1 MKPIDRIIY
10 KGTIP
15 DSFFKIPEKIYG
27 ESLIK
32 PTEDPE
38 TIKVLFA
45 IEATQHDI
53 VLYTDHEQIRLVGIF
68 PKDEP
73 AAYFGFWES
82 VADEE
87 LHAQA
92 FGLLEN
98 DAREKGRSSLTGPIN
113 FSTFQANRLR
123 VGALPSWGMFDKE
136 PVNPVYYPDLLLH
149 IGFQEISTYETRL
162 ITMKNLPALVAD
174 KQGLLKA
181 MGQIPFDF
189 IPLNPENW
197 KLFERDI
204 FKLMHVIFKE
214 NPFYK
219 AISYEQFQIIYSYR
233 FSEKLCPYSSV
244 LIKDQASG
252 QLAAICMCQPNYRA
266 LYPAIEDPGFAEDF
280 DKLTHKT
287 LMAKTFGVHPD
298 FRRQGLLNYMGAYG
312 LIQLKDGIYEDVL
325 LCLMRSDNYSAHF
338 SNNIPYESAKYALY
352 EKALRS

>member
-38 TIKVLFA
+38 TIKALFA
-45 IEATQHDI
+45 IEAAQHDI
-53 VLYTDHEQIRLVGIF
+53 ILYTDHDHIRLVGIF

-98 DAREKGRSSLTGPIN
+98 DAREKGRNSLTGPIN

-123 VGALPSWGMFDKE
+123 VGESPSWGMFDKE
-136 PVNPVYYPDLLLH
+136 PINPTYYPDLLSA
-149 IGFQEISTYETRL
+149 IGFHEKLTYETRL
-162 ITMKNLPALVAD
+162 ITRKNLPALVAD
-174 KQGLLKA
+174 KQGLVKTIK
-181 MGQIPFDF
+181 QIPFDF
-189 IPLNPENW
+189 IILTPENW
-197 KLFERDI
+197 KLYERSIFE
-204 FKLMHVIFKE
+204 LMHIIFKE

-219 AISYEQFQIIYSYR
+219 AISYEQFQLIYSHR
-233 FSEKLCPYSSV
+233 FAEKLCPHSSV

-252 QLAAICMCQPNYRA
+252 QLAAICMCQPNYHA
-266 LYPAIEDPGFAEDF
+266 LYPSTKDPDFARDF
-280 DKLTHKT
+280 EKLDHKT
-287 LMAKTFGVHPD
+287 LMAKTFGVRPD

-312 LIQLKDGIYEDVL
+312 LISLIDGIYEDVL